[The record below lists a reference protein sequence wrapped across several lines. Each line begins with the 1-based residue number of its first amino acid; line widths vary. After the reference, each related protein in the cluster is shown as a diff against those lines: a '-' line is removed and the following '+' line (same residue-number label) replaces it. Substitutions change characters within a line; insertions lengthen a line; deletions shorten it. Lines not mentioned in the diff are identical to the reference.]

1 MEKYPITKLH
11 GHDLQ
16 ILEYT
21 DGTARLT
28 LDGLLVTDPALC
40 EAIGIPEAT
49 FDLFFRQYANGKGGT
64 GRVREPGAGC
74 HLCHLSGRLH
84 QCTGTREK
92 ARLNACCGGHIRRR
106 A

>member
-49 FDLFFRQYANGKGGT
+49 FDLFFRQYANGKG
-64 GRVREPGAGC
+64 EPVVFGNPAQTAICVICLAGYI
-74 HLCHLSGRLH
+74 
-84 QCTGTREK
+84 
-92 ARLNACCGGHIRRR
+92 NAQERGKKP